1 MGTSFTAAT
10 AAVSLLAALALT
22 GCTSPAT
29 EPSTPASSSSAA
41 AAPVEQA
48 VGAVV
53 SPETALL
60 ETQTAYPMP
69 DGTTVVVDALQAL
82 PATVQADIEARSAA
96 TAASTGDAMNIAGR
110 SDNLAAR
117 STTKAEIQKG
127 TGKRIVVAWDTLGLP
142 FADTTSPIH
151 FWAADGLPGYPLI
164 VAREDVQARFDA
176 FVATQDEPA
185 EWVLV
190 FAPMA

>member
-1 MGTSFTAAT
+1 MRTSFTAAT
-10 AAVSLLAALALT
+10 AGVSLLAALALT
-22 GCTSPAT
+22 GCTSSAT
-29 EPSTPASSSSAA
+29 EPATPASSSAPA

-48 VGAVV
+48 AGAVV
-53 SPETALL
+53 SPDTALS
-60 ETQTAYPMP
+60 ETQTAYLLA
-69 DGTTVVVDALQAL
+69 DGTHVVVDPLQAL
-82 PATVQADIEARSAA
+82 PSTVQADIEARSAA

-117 STTKAEIQKG
+117 SATKAEIQKG
-127 TGKRIVVAWDTLGLP
+127 TGKRIVIAWDTLGLP

-151 FWAADGLPGYPLI
+151 FWAVDGLPGYPLI
-164 VAREDVQARFDA
+164 VSREDVQVEFDA
-176 FVATQDEPA
+176 FVATQEEPA

>member
-1 MGTSFTAAT
+1 MRTSFTAAT

-22 GCTSPAT
+22 GCTSSAS
-29 EPSTPASSSSAA
+29 EPSTPASTSAA
-41 AAPVEQA
+41 AAVPVEQA

-53 SPETALL
+53 TPDTPLSD
-60 ETQTAYPMP
+60 TQTAYPLA
-69 DGTTVVVDALQAL
+69 DGTTVVVDALQPL
-82 PATVQADIEARSAA
+82 PATVQADIGARSAA
-96 TAASTGDAMNIAGR
+96 TAASSGDAMNIAGR

-117 STTKAEIQKG
+117 SATKAEIQKG

-151 FWAADGLPGYPLI
+151 FWAVDGLPGYPLI
-164 VAREDVQARFDA
+164 VSRDDVQAQFDA

>member
-1 MGTSFTAAT
+1 MRTSFTAAT

-22 GCTSPAT
+22 GCTSSAT
-29 EPSTPASSSSAA
+29 EPATPASSSAAA

-53 SPETALL
+53 TPETPLSD
-60 ETQTAYPMP
+60 TQIAYPLA

-82 PATVQADIEARSAA
+82 PATVQADVEARAA
-96 TAASTGDAMNIAGR
+96 STATSTGDAMDVAGR

-151 FWAADGLPGYPLI
+151 FWAVDGLPGYPLI
-164 VAREDVQARFDA
+164 VSQDDAQAQFDA
-176 FVATQDEPA
+176 FVATQEEPA